1 MKRIRLVLLL
11 LSFLLATSIAS
22 AAQIKFAWDP
32 MPSGQAWQ
40 GVRVYDITSPEIP
53 VLACTS
59 TNPAITEC
67 TMAAAPRTAR
77 TYAAKSYVGDM
88 ESDFSN
94 SIVWPGAP
102 AAPAGLKYTITIT
115 VTTQ

>member
-1 MKRIRLVLLL
+1 MKRILLA
-11 LSFLLATSIAS
+11 LSFFLISSYTS
-22 AAQIKFAWDP
+22 AASIKFQWDA
-32 MPSGQAWQ
+32 MPVGQAWQ
-40 GVRVYDITSPEIP
+40 GVRVYDITSSEIP
-53 VLACTS
+53 VFACSS

-67 TMAAAPRTAR
+67 SLPNVSRAAR